1 MFNADYVL
9 STMLYT
15 GDTAV
20 NKTDKNH
27 IHKHTN
33 THIYEILFNHKK
45 EGNRTICNNKDRPW
59 GHYGD

>member
-1 MFNADYVL
+1 MFNADHVL
-9 STMLYT
+9 STMLHT
-15 GDTAV
+15 GYTAV

-33 THIYEILFNHKK
+33 THIYEVFFNHEK
-45 EGNRTICNNKDRPW
+45 EVNRTICNNKDRPW